1 MFGNRKK
8 LEELDQEVSVYKK
21 QMETAAQEK
30 HELMSK
36 LKSAEDRI
44 KDLEEQL
51 KDNDLKKLKKKAKQS
66 AVEFEGLKELY
77 TEKIREFEET
87 RETKEEEFA
96 KESAIKR
103 NDLLEEIQ
111 ENRENNQQIIKNTVN
126 DFAGSYLYYMDQI
139 RMLMDALTQAAAE
152 TGSTLFKAE
161 GGDVK
166 QRFGASI
173 AEHLKNDVR
182 ALEQSR
188 GDRLLIDAVDKE
200 ETEES
205 DEEEVEPEEFTV
217 EEAAPEEAEDD
228 EELDPDDD

>member
-1 MFGNRKK
+1 
-8 LEELDQEVSVYKK
+8 
-21 QMETAAQEK
+21 
-30 HELMSK
+30 
-36 LKSAEDRI
+36 
-44 KDLEEQL
+44 
-51 KDNDLKKLKKKAKQS
+51 
-66 AVEFEGLKELY
+66 
-77 TEKIREFEET
+77 
-87 RETKEEEFA
+87 
-96 KESAIKR
+96 
-103 NDLLEEIQ
+103 
-111 ENRENNQQIIKNTVN
+111 
-126 DFAGSYLYYMDQI
+126 
-139 RMLMDALTQAAAE
+139 MLMDALTQAAAE

-205 DEEEVEPEEFTV
+205 DEEEIEPEEFTV